1 MLEDTELRFN
11 EYFHQNFIFT
21 QRHAIIDN
29 GESGELI
36 FLLILLHVEFK
47 SFSRL
52 SSESM
57 TIPNKVSAVL
67 EVIVVALINT
77 T

>member
-1 MLEDTELRFN
+1 MN
-11 EYFHQNFIFT
+11 IFIKILYLPKGM
-21 QRHAIIDN
+21 QLLIMR
-29 GESGELI
+29 SSELI
-36 FLLILLHVEFK
+36 FLLILLHIEFK
-47 SFSRL
+47 LFSRL

-57 TIPNKVSAVL
+57 MMTNEVSAVL

>member
-1 MLEDTELRFN
+1 MN
-11 EYFHQNFIFT
+11 IFIKILYLPKGM
-21 QRHAIIDN
+21 QLLIMR
-29 GESGELI
+29 SSELI

-57 TIPNKVSAVL
+57 MIPNKVSAVL